1 MALFSVGGLFGRH
14 EMRRYRRGEDR
25 ATEGGISP
33 LQLREVGLC
42 SGAISAVRF
51 LAASGMRCRHYKC
64 GGILDVLGDFCTWCL
79 VWTALD
85 EGNGR
90 PH

>member
-1 MALFSVGGLFGRH
+1 MP
-14 EMRRYRRGEDR
+14 
-25 ATEGGISP
+25 P
-33 LQLREVGLC
+33 LQLREAVVFVAAPSHG
-42 SGAISAVRF
+42 AVRF
-51 LAASGMRCRHYKC
+51 LAASLGGMRCRHYKC

-90 PH
+90 PHEMRPLQRRGR